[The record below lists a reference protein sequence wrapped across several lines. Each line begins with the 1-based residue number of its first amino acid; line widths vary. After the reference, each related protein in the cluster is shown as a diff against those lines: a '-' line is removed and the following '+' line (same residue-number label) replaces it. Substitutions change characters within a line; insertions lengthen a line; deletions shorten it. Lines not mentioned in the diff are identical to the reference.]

1 MASKTKLRFIQKV
14 KSRFCALS
22 GVGDLAGILNEPL
35 YRIQYSVF
43 LGSMKKTV
51 FRNLSKTL
59 TGFFPD
65 TEQAD
70 DRLFILPITA
80 TNLKRITELGTFSAI
95 DWDEIAGNK
104 TTIYIGD

>member
-1 MASKTKLRFIQKV
+1 MYDITSDKKRKKV
-14 KSRFCALS
+14 SDRLIEF
-22 GVGDLAGILNEPL
+22 GL

-70 DRLFILPITA
+70 DRLLILPITA